1 MGTLRPMT
9 RPRLATVLPILAG
22 VTIGLATGLAAYTF
36 VYARGYSYLLD
47 DPAACA
53 NCHVMNPQMD
63 SWVKSSHHAVATCND
78 CHTPKGAVG
87 KYATKALNGWNHSLA
102 FTTGDFDEPIRA
114 TYPWANGLKAD
125 EIDDYYQQEGFRD
138 WVHAESGAPVL
149 RRSTRSSRC
158 GARAPTRGPA
168 WCAPTATCPTGGPAA
183 SSSATTT

>member
-1 MGTLRPMT
+1 MP
-9 RPRLATVLPILAG
+9 RPRLATVLPVLAG
-22 VTIGLATGLAAYTF
+22 VTVGLAAGLAAYTF

-114 TYPWANGLKAD
+114 TAMNQRIARQSCAKCHQPIMDSMHVASD
-125 EIDDYYQQEGFRD
+125 E
-138 WVHAESGAPVL
+138 APDCVQCHDAVGHP
-149 RRSTRSSRC
+149 S
-158 GARAPTRGPA
+158 
-168 WCAPTATCPTGGPAA
+168 
-183 SSSATTT
+183 